1 MDNDKFIKYVS
12 NELVNEKDIEIE
24 SVLNGVP
31 YKIMFLAIDSDNGI
45 NIPSIL
51 AIPLSNEVNNQIVV
65 EANNLESEDSKKTL
79 EQGIQTGQ
87 RLACSTRDLPALII
101 IPLIPSHKNYP
112 YLQQLSI
119 ECFDIPKGD
128 KNYRIDEQVVR
139 IINKS
144 KAILKNEV
152 GLAAS
157 DKIFLNGYSSSGV
170 FAQRFAL
177 LHPDVVET
185 ACIGGA
191 SGSIPVPTKDLSYPL
206 GIADY
211 EQLTG
216 KEFDF
221 ENYSKIKFRYYVGE
235 LETQNKSN
243 TRVDDFGNLA
253 PMHDMSYFNRSV
265 PVDVGKKQR
274 EIFGKDMFSRAERTI
289 QVLKSLGIDIQH
301 EIILGRGHNNIDGI
315 GVNEL
320 GDKIISDTYKNT
332 IADRE
337 LEDNISR

>member
-51 AIPLSNEVNNQIVV
+51 AISLSNEVNNQIVV

-79 EQGIQTGQ
+79 EQGIQTGY
-87 RLACSTRDLPALII
+87 RLACLTRDLPALII

-144 KAILKNEV
+144 KVILKNEV
-152 GLAAS
+152 GLTAS

-337 LEDNISR
+337 LKDNISR

>member
-1 MDNDKFIKYVS
+1 MDKDKLIKYVS
-12 NELVNEKDIEIE
+12 NEIANRKDIEIE
-24 SVLNGVP
+24 SMLNGVS
-31 YKIMFLAIDSDNGI
+31 YKIKFLSIDSDKGI

-51 AIPLSNEVNNQIVV
+51 AIPLSNEVNNQIIV
-65 EANNLESEDSKKTL
+65 EANNLESEDSEEIV
-79 EQGIQTGQ
+79 EQGIQTGY
-87 RLACSTRDLPALII
+87 RLACLTSNLPAPII

-112 YLQQLSI
+112 YLQQLSL
-119 ECFDIPKGD
+119 ECFDIPKSD

-139 IINKS
+139 IINKA
-144 KAILKNEV
+144 KNILKEEI
-152 GLAAS
+152 GLTVS

-170 FAQRFAL
+170 FVQRFAL

-216 KEFDF
+216 RIFDF
-221 ENYSKIKFRYYVGE
+221 ESYSKIKFRYYVGE
-235 LETQNKSN
+235 FETQNKSN
-243 TRVDDFGNLA
+243 TRVDDFGVQA

-274 EIFGKDMFSRAERTI
+274 EIFGEDMFSRAKRTI

-301 EIILGRGHNNIDGI
+301 EIILGRGHNNINGI

-337 LEDNISR
+337 LKDNISR

>member
-12 NELVNEKDIEIE
+12 NELVNGKDIEIE

-51 AIPLSNEVNNQIVV
+51 AIPLSNEVNNQIIV
-65 EANNLESEDSKKTL
+65 EANNLESEDSKKIL
-79 EQGIQTGQ
+79 EQGIQTGY
-87 RLACSTRDLPALII
+87 RLACLTCDLPAPII

-112 YLQQLSI
+112 YLQQLST

-152 GLAAS
+152 GLTAS

-337 LEDNISR
+337 LEDKISR

>member
-1 MDNDKFIKYVS
+1 MNKDKFTKYVS
-12 NELVNEKDIEIE
+12 NELANGKDVEIE
-24 SVLNGVP
+24 SMLNGIP

-51 AIPLSNEVNNQIVV
+51 AIPLSNEVNNQIIV
-65 EANNLESEDSKKTL
+65 EANNLESEDSKEII
-79 EQGIQTGQ
+79 EQGVQTGY
-87 RLACSTRDLPALII
+87 RLACLTCDLPAPII

-128 KNYRIDEQVVR
+128 KNYRMDEQVVR

-144 KAILKNEV
+144 KNILRDDI
-152 GLAAS
+152 GLIVS

-177 LHPDVVET
+177 LHPNVVET

-216 KEFDF
+216 RTFDF
-221 ENYSKIKFRYYVGE
+221 EKYSKIKFRYYVGE

-243 TRVDDFGNLA
+243 TRVDNFGNLA

-274 EIFGKDMFSRAERTI
+274 EIFGEDMFSRAKRTI

-301 EIILGRGHNNIDGI
+301 KIILGRGHNNIDGI

-332 IADRE
+332 IADRK